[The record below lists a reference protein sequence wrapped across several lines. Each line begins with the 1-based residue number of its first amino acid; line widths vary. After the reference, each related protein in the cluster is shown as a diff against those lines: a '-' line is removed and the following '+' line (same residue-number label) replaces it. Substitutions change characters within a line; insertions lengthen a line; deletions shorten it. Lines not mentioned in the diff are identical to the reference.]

1 MINTAINARDGAA
14 SQTHREI
21 QTPAVPAKAFSVLD
35 GVCLF
40 AGSIIQEKQQ
50 VGDLA
55 SSFWCP
61 LKIKLEKANRSR
73 RTSSSSQLPGL
84 GDPGLELPE
93 HLSRPAA
100 LSAWS
105 SWKEE
110 WDDVSAAEP
119 TSNTL
124 SLAAVRAWGRAQAQ
138 SWMEMPLNVHLN
150 LFLCW
155 G

>member
-1 MINTAINARDGAA
+1 MLALL
-14 SQTHREI
+14 
-21 QTPAVPAKAFSVLD
+21 VLAKALSGLEGGCTWRVGLQD
-35 GVCLF
+35 PLPRRSSRLGIWHPP
-40 AGSIIQEKQQ
+40 AGPKPLHEL
-50 VGDLA
+50 GWDLCC
-55 SSFWCP
+55 S
-61 LKIKLEKANRSR
+61 LKIKLEKANWSR

-124 SLAAVRAWGRAQAQ
+124 SLAAVHAWGRAQAW
-138 SWMEMPLNVHLN
+138 SWMEMPLNVDLN
-150 LFLCW
+150 W
-155 G
+155 I

>member
-1 MINTAINARDGAA
+1 M
-14 SQTHREI
+14 H
-21 QTPAVPAKAFSVLD
+21 V
-35 GVCLF
+35 VCLF
-40 AGSIIQEKQQ
+40 AGSIIQEKWQI
-50 VGDLA
+50 GDLA
-55 SSFWCP
+55 SSSRSQTSPRVFWCP
-61 LKIKLEKANRSR
+61 LKIKLEKTNGSR
-73 RTSSSSQLPGL
+73 RTSSSSQL
-84 GDPGLELPE
+84 PGLELPE

-119 TSNTL
+119 TSNRL

-138 SWMEMPLNVHLN
+138 SWMEMPLNVDLN